1 MKKCICFA
9 RVSTTQQDL
18 TAQLEAV
25 INAAKGDGYTE
36 DDIIKVQGKESAIN
50 LKEEERQ
57 TLNELKD
64 LVNEFKTI
72 ETIYFFAVDRLA
84 RRMSVIMSVKEWAD
98 DNKLN
103 LVFLNPHRMQTLR
116 KDNGVWIEDELT
128 TLLLSM
134 LAYGAQM
141 EMKTKKARF
150 KTVKDSMRAQGKLA
164 EGRVPLGYKL
174 DANKYVI
181 PDEGG
186 SADTIRNIFNDYLT
200 GEYSITKLHDK
211 YVKKGVFEVTTMVA
225 TQKRRIYAILTNP
238 AYCGERVGSK
248 QKNPKTGKKYE
259 SSIQYPAI
267 ITKELFEATQEML
280 HAKKKGV
287 KGESK
292 HIYYAKGIV
301 KCHCGHSMI
310 PKSSTVRYQCE
321 SYGHSFSISL
331 NVIDSITWLHAQ
343 GWYTYYSF
351 LDFEL
356 HKGSYA
362 KQIKDYEDE
371 IKMLEEK
378 LKIETD
384 NQDRAFRM
392 YVRRK
397 VSESAYEEIV
407 NEISKN
413 INTINA
419 KIVEKKSSIQQL
431 TTLYESMEMKGFIK
445 PSELKDLNDIDKVD
459 VIKKTIKEIRCT
471 VFTDDDNIQKVKIEL
486 IPVDMIKQFAL
497 VDRFYYKYWV
507 TGGKIHLTRMHFVER
522 GMHYGKELN
531 NEWYEYTDT
540 GWIVQKRFERTD
552 KKNKAVE

>member
-9 RVSTTQQDL
+9 RVSTSQQDL

-25 INAAKGDGYTE
+25 IKAAKGDGYTD

-98 DNKLN
+98 ENKLN

-116 KDNGVWIEDELT
+116 KSDNGEWIEDELT

-181 PDEGG
+181 PDEEY
-186 SADTIRNIFNDYLT
+186 SAPIIRSIFNDYLT
-200 GEYSITKLHDK
+200 GEYSITKLHER
-211 YVKKGVFEVTTMVA
+211 YVMKGVFTVTNMVA

-248 QKNPKTGKKYE
+248 QTNKKTGKKYE
-259 SSIQYPAI
+259 SSVQYPPI
-267 ITKELFEATQEML
+267 IDKATFEKTQEML
-280 HAKKKGV
+280 HAKKIGT

-292 HIYYAKGIV
+292 HVYYAKGLI

-321 SYGHSFSISL
+321 SYGHSFGISL

-343 GWYTYYSF
+343 GWYTFYSF
-351 LDFEL
+351 IDIETQ
-356 HKGSYA
+356 KGNYL
-362 KQIKDYEDE
+362 KQIEEYKKE
-371 IKMLEEK
+371 IEILEEK
-378 LKIETD
+378 AKIETD
-384 NQDRAFRM
+384 RQDKAFRM
-392 YVRRK
+392 YIKGK
-397 VSESAYEEIV
+397 VKEGIYEEIV
-407 NEISKN
+407 DEITKTVGN
-413 INTINA
+413 INREIA
-419 KIVEKKSSIQQL
+419 EKKSSIQQL
-431 TTLYESMEMKGFIK
+431 IDIANSMEEQGFVK
-445 PSELKDLNDIDKVD
+445 PKEIANLNDKERVGI
-459 VIKKTIKEIRCT
+459 IKKTIKEIRCSI
-471 VFTDDDNIQKVKIEL
+471 FKDTDDVEKIKIEL
-486 IPVDMIKQFAL
+486 IPTDTVKMFAY

-507 TGGKIHLTRMHFVER
+507 TGGKIHLTRMEFVER
-522 GMHYGKELN
+522 GMHNGKELN
-531 NEWYEYTDT
+531 NEWYEYTNTD
-540 GWIVQKRFERTD
+540 WIVKKRFERTD
-552 KKNKAVE
+552 KKRRQ